1 MPIITAFYQMSQQ
14 ELYDAN
20 LSFNDETNIIIQ
32 DLQTK
37 NSQLT
42 IQNADKQ
49 S

>member
-1 MPIITAFYQMSQQ
+1 MSQQ